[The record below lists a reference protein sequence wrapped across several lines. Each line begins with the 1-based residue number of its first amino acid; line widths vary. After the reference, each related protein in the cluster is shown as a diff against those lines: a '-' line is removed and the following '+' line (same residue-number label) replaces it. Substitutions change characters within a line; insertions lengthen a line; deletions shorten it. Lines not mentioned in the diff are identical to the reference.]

1 MYPIYKK
8 NYNLGQ
14 GEAEV
19 VAVEETGVMTGP
31 TPPIPA
37 PALIPS
43 IPGLGLLSGVTL
55 WLIGGAALGYLLS
68 KKAHKM
74 RNAAFGAAAAF
85 GAHYFMQGRPIALPT
100 PAPEDVELEDEF

>member
-37 PALIPS
+37 APAGISLS
-43 IPGLGLLSGVTL
+43 LLSGVTL
-55 WLIGGAALGYLLS
+55 WLVGGAALGYLLS
-68 KKAHKM
+68 RKAHKM
-74 RNAAFGAAAAF
+74 RNAALGAAAAF
-85 GAHYFMQGRPIALPT
+85 GVHYFMQGRPIALPA